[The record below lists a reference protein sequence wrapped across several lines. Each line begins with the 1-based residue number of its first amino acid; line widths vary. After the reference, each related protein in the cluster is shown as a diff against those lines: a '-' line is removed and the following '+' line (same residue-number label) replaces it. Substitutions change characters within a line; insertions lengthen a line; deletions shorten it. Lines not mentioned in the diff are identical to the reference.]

1 MRFLAYPT
9 EKCKILAYFAANE
22 NHGVVMLIVGC
33 GYLGRQ
39 VAARYRA
46 LGEPVT
52 GVVRSAASARAL
64 TEQGI
69 LPLLADL
76 DAAGLPTLPSDG
88 ARLFYFA
95 PPPEVGTT
103 DPRLR
108 RVIDSFRDNGEPRR
122 IVYVST
128 TGVYGDCQGTWVDET
143 HPVNPQADRARR
155 RLDAEQALQAWSR
168 LSGGELVILRV
179 AGIYG
184 PGKLPLERLR
194 QGLPVVRDAESPLT
208 NRIHVRDLVE
218 VCVAAMQRGVPGRIY
233 HACDGHPETM
243 AEYFRRLAELAGLPP
258 PPEISLAEAPQR
270 LSPGM
275 LSYMQ
280 ESRRLS
286 NRRII
291 EELGVRLRYPSL
303 ESGLPA
309 CFSGD

>member
-1 MRFLAYPT
+1 
-9 EKCKILAYFAANE
+9 
-22 NHGVVMLIVGC
+22 MLIIGC

-39 VAARYRA
+39 VAAHYQDQ
-46 LGEPVT
+46 GQPVT
-52 GVVRSAASARAL
+52 GLVRSAASARAL

-69 LPLLADL
+69 PALQADL
-76 DAAGLPTLPSDG
+76 DAAELPALPSKD
-88 ARLFYFA
+88 APVFYFA
-95 PPPEVGTT
+95 PPPEGGTT

-108 RVIDSFRDNGEPRR
+108 RVIDSFTDHGQPRR

-128 TGVYGDCQGTWVDET
+128 TGVYGDCHGSWIDET

-155 RLDAEQALQAWSR
+155 RLDAEQTLQAWSR
-168 LSGGELVILRV
+168 HTGGQLVILRV

-194 QGLPVVRDAESPLT
+194 RGLPVVRDAESPYT
-208 NRIHVRDLVE
+208 NRIHIRDLVE
-218 VCVAAMQRGVPGRIY
+218 VCVAAMERGVSGRVY
-233 HACDGHPETM
+233 HACDGHPGTM
-243 AEYFRRLAELAGLPP
+243 AEYFRRLAALSGLPP

-286 NRRII
+286 NRRIT
-291 EELGVRLRYPSL
+291 EELGVQLKYPSL
-303 ESGLPA
+303 ESGLRA
-309 CFSGD
+309 CFALD